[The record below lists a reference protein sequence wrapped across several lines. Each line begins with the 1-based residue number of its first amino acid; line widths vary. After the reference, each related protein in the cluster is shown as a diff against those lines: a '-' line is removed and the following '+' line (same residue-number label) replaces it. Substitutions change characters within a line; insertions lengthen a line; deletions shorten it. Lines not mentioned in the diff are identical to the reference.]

1 MNDSARKK
9 RTELLLRTLLPAAAM
24 LAFCTR
30 FLSFTF
36 PGPDDLRA
44 FFNTTLLDHIASV
57 VQVVLLLLS
66 AAGLGA
72 FILRKLRAAG
82 GAVYATGLGLGA
94 TALAVFLLGS
104 IGITGPAY
112 FALFIVLIVPPVLFA
127 RDIRSTLENISG
139 RIRAFLAERPP
150 ALCIIALVVVVVLL
164 LNILRAFLPPLN
176 YDVLEYHLGA
186 PAQYLKDGGIH
197 FLPRNVYAAMPSNV
211 EMLYLF
217 GLGLKGELIRGAVA
231 AKLINVAL
239 GVLAALAAGRLARKL
254 SGSPLAGKLAA
265 AGFYVLPW
273 TSFLSNRAYV
283 EPGMIFFALLALCA
297 FYDYFSPGQRR
308 SVLLAGV
315 FAGLSAGCKYP
326 AVLFLVLPMAAAL
339 FVAHAMQKQW
349 RAAFARAALFGAIA
363 LGVLSPWLIRNAAAT
378 GNPTYPLLYGLFDGI
393 NWSPEQDAKWA
404 SAHSPGSFGF
414 SSFAGSMRNFANRP
428 KATGGWYLW
437 LPVLA
442 GVVLTMRKS
451 KWPWLMAGYAALC
464 LVMWY
469 LFTHRIARFLAPWA
483 MIAVVP
489 AACAAAR
496 AAASRG
502 AAAHALI
509 VAVIALWA
517 GFSVQN
523 RAPAT
528 EAAFALAF
536 FDEHTALGQL
546 TEKSTFNY
554 GAIRA
559 INALPTGSRVLMIGE
574 ARTFYCT
581 TDVVAATVFDTNPL
595 AEMCNGA
602 GDADKVRNALAAEGI
617 THVYVNLPETKRL
630 RQTYAFEYEGR
641 KLPGYWNLTENGWRV
656 LADLIKNGTEP
667 PAEFGGPVPL
677 PWLENERDRRLFPA
691 FSGGRVIMHKNA
703 RCLPFAYALY
713 KLK

>member
-9 RTELLLRTLLPAAAM
+9 RTELLLRTLLPAAAL

-36 PGPDDLRA
+36 PGPDDFRA
-44 FFNTTLLDHIASV
+44 FLNTTLLDHIASI

-72 FILRKLRAAG
+72 FVLRKLRAAG
-82 GAVYATGLGLGA
+82 GALCATGLGLGA

-112 FALFIVLIVPPVLFA
+112 LALLIVPPVLFA

-150 ALCIIALVVVVVLL
+150 ALCIIALVVAVVLL
-164 LNILRAFLPPLN
+164 LNILRAFVPPLD
-176 YDVLEYHLGA
+176 YDVLEYHFGA
-186 PAQYLKDGGIH
+186 PAQHLKDGGIH

-211 EMLYLF
+211 EMLYLL

-283 EPGMIFFALLALCA
+283 ELGMIFFALLALCA
-297 FYDYFSPGQRR
+297 FFDYLSLGERR
-308 SVLLAGV
+308 SVILAGV

-339 FVAHAMQKQW
+339 FVAHAMQKEW
-349 RAAFARAALFGAIA
+349 RAAFARAAVFGAVA
-363 LGVLSPWLIRNAAAT
+363 LVVLSPWLIRNAAAT
-378 GNPTYPLLYGLFDGI
+378 GNPTYPLLYGLFDGA

-404 SAHSPGSFGF
+404 SAHSPGPFGF
-414 SSFAGSMRNFANRP
+414 SSFVGSMRNFANRP
-428 KATGGWYLW
+428 KDMGAWYLW

-442 GVVLTMRKS
+442 GVVITVITLRKS

-496 AAASRG
+496 AVAVRRVAAY
-502 AAAHALI
+502 ALI
-509 VAVIALWA
+509 IATIALWA
-517 GFSVQN
+517 WPSLKN
-523 RAPAT
+523 REREI
-528 EAAFALAF
+528 EAAFALGTF
-536 FDEHTALGQL
+536 NEHTALGQL
-546 TEKSTFNY
+546 TEKTTFSY

-559 INALPTGSRVLMIGE
+559 INALPPGSRVLMIGE

-595 AEMCNGA
+595 AEMCNRA
-602 GDADKVRNALAAEGI
+602 GDADEVRNALAAGGV
-617 THVYVNLPETKRL
+617 THIYVSLPETKRL

-641 KLPGYWNLTENGWRV
+641 RLPGYWNLTESGWRV
-656 LADLIKNGTEP
+656 LADLITNGTEP
-667 PAEFGGPVPL
+667 PVEFGRPVPL
-677 PWLENERDRRLFPA
+677 PWLENESDRRLFPA
-691 FSGGRVIMHKNA
+691 FSGGRVIMHKNV